1 MTEYKTERVD
11 PNYEDSTLEINSVFG
26 WQLIESQEVYNES
39 THVTGATVKSYGAFM
54 QGFTGRD
61 GRVDVQTH
69 TNVTNYIAM
78 RFGRDTQMP
87 GYGRLKEL
95 ESEFYACTS
104 VAEPKKPNLI
114 TAIAAIGTALIII
127 SIIMAIANGTAAEGW
142 EIAVCVVFP
151 VVFIPLAIFGRINYK
166 KKMSLYRSSI
176 SRAGDILEEAREMT
190 DGGSDS
196 E

>member
-1 MTEYKTERVD
+1 MIEYKTERVD
-11 PNYEDSTLEINSVFG
+11 QNYEDSTLEINSIFG

-39 THVTGATVKSYGAFM
+39 THVMGATVKSYGAFM
-54 QGFTGRD
+54 QGFTGKD

-87 GYGRLKEL
+87 GYGRLKGL
-95 ESEFYACTS
+95 ESEFYAYTS
-104 VAEPKKPNLI
+104 VTEPKKPKLI

-142 EIAVCVVFP
+142 EIAVCIIFP
-151 VVFIPLAIFGRINYK
+151 VVFIPLAIFSRTSYR
-166 KKMSLYRSSI
+166 KKMSRYQRSINQASN
-176 SRAGDILEEAREMT
+176 ILSEARAIT
-190 DGGSDS
+190 DG

>member
-1 MTEYKTERVD
+1 MIEYKTERVD
-11 PNYEDSTLEINSVFG
+11 PNYEASTLEINSVFG

-95 ESEFYACTS
+95 ESGNCRDRHRPDNHLDNNGHSQRNGGRRLGDSRMHRFPRGFYS
-104 VAEPKKPNLI
+104 SGHIRPDKLQKKDVALSELDKP
-114 TAIAAIGTALIII
+114 
-127 SIIMAIANGTAAEGW
+127 
-142 EIAVCVVFP
+142 
-151 VVFIPLAIFGRINYK
+151 
-166 KKMSLYRSSI
+166 
-176 SRAGDILEEAREMT
+176 
-190 DGGSDS
+190 GGGHS
-196 E
+196 